1 MMHLGLSGTGPAP
14 LPVADAVA
22 RPTAQQPDWPDPAG
36 VRAVREVLR
45 TAPPLVLPAEA
56 DRLTARLAEVA
67 RGEAFV
73 LQGGDCA
80 ETFAG
85 NTESH
90 LRGNLDLLARMAAV
104 LTRAGGLPVVRLA
117 RMAGQYAKPRSAA
130 VDAHGLPVYR
140 GDMVNGLAATSAERM
155 PDPDRML
162 RAHAAAGVAM
172 NFVRAWTGGEVFTG
186 HEALVLDY
194 ECALLRPGPP
204 GDRRPYSGSGHFLW
218 IGERTRRLDGA
229 HIGFAEVLANPV
241 GVKLGPT
248 TTPEEAV
255 EYVRRLDPDG
265 VPGRLTLVSRMGHR
279 RVRDVLPPIV
289 EKVTTQGHQVVWQCD
304 PMHGNT
310 FVAPTGHKTRR
321 VDHVLDELAGY
332 FEVHRR
338 LGTHP
343 GGAHLELTGDDV
355 TECLGAGVGEADL
368 PHRYETACEPRLNT
382 RQAMEV
388 ATLLAEL
395 IRSAPRADERPATAT
410 GVLTGCPHG
419 TWTDQPR
426 RPHPGSG
433 DR

>member
-1 MMHLGLSGTGPAP
+1 MMHLGPPEDGPAP
-14 LPVADAVA
+14 LPLAAA
-22 RPTAQQPDWPDPAG
+22 LTRPTAQQPDWPDPADVRT
-36 VRAVREVLR
+36 VRAVLR

-80 ETFAG
+80 ETFTDT
-85 NTESH
+85 TESH
-90 LRGNLDLLARMAAV
+90 LSGNLDLLARMAAV

-140 GDMVNGLAATSAERM
+140 GDMVNGLAATPAERA

-162 RAHAAAGVAM
+162 RAHATSAVAM
-172 NFVRAWTGGEVFTG
+172 NFLRGRAGSEVFTG

-194 ECALLRPGPP
+194 ERALLRPGPP
-204 GDRRPYSGSGHFLW
+204 GERRPYSGSGHFLW

-229 HIGFAEVLANPV
+229 HIGFAELLANPV

-289 EKVTTQGHQVVWQCD
+289 EKVTALGHQVVWQCD

-310 FVAPTGHKTRR
+310 FVAPTGHKTRH
-321 VDHVLDELAGY
+321 VDHVLDELTGY
-332 FEVHRR
+332 FEVHRQ
-338 LGTHP
+338 LDTHP

-368 PHRYETACEPRLNT
+368 PHRYESACDPRLND

-388 ATLLAEL
+388 AALLAEL
-395 IRSAPRADERPATAT
+395 IRPAPRAGGAACHRL
-410 GVLTGCPHG
+410 GLLTGCPQAA
-419 TWTDQPR
+419 WTDRPHG
-426 RPHPGSG
+426 PHPGSG

>member
-1 MMHLGLSGTGPAP
+1 MMHQDPSGAGPAP
-14 LPVADAVA
+14 LPLAAAVT

-45 TAPPLVLPAEA
+45 SAPPLVLPAEA
-56 DRLTARLAEVA
+56 DRLTARLAEA
-67 RGEAFV
+67 AHGAAFV

-80 ETFAG
+80 ETFVG

-90 LRGNLDLLARMAAV
+90 LRGSLDLLARMAAL

-130 VDAHGLPVYR
+130 LDAHGLPVYR
-140 GDMVNGLAATSAERM
+140 GDMVNGLAATPAERA
-155 PDPDRML
+155 PDPARML
-162 RAHAAAGVAM
+162 RAHAASAVTM
-172 NFVRAWTGGEVFTG
+172 NFVRAFTGGEVFTG

-204 GDRRPYSGSGHFLW
+204 GDRRPYSGSAHFLW

-229 HIGFAEVLANPV
+229 HIGFAELLANPV

-289 EKVTTQGHQVVWQCD
+289 EKVTALGHPVVWQCD

-332 FEVHRR
+332 FEVHRQ
-338 LGTHP
+338 LDTHP

-368 PHRYETACEPRLNT
+368 PRRYETACDPRLNA
-382 RQAMEV
+382 RQAMQV

-395 IRSAPRADERPATAT
+395 MRTQPRAHGACDRHGRP
-410 GVLTGCPHG
+410 
-419 TWTDQPR
+419 
-426 RPHPGSG
+426 
-433 DR
+433 DRMSAWNLD

>member
-1 MMHLGLSGTGPAP
+1 MMHQDLSGAGPAP
-14 LPVADAVA
+14 LPLAAAVT

-67 RGEAFV
+67 RGAAFV

-80 ETFAG
+80 ETFVG
-85 NTESH
+85 NTEAH
-90 LRGNLDLLARMAAV
+90 LRGNLDLLARMAAL

-140 GDMVNGLAATSAERM
+140 GDMVNGLAATSAERA
-155 PDPDRML
+155 PDPARML
-162 RAHAAAGVAM
+162 RAHAASAVTM

-204 GDRRPYSGSGHFLW
+204 GDRRPYSGSAHFLW

-229 HIGFAEVLANPV
+229 HIGFAELLANPV

-265 VPGRLTLVSRMGHR
+265 APGRLTLVSRMGHR

-289 EKVTTQGHQVVWQCD
+289 EKVTALGHQVVWQCD

-332 FEVHRR
+332 FEVHRQ
-338 LGTHP
+338 LDTHP

-368 PHRYETACEPRLNT
+368 PRRYETACDPRLNA
-382 RQAMEV
+382 RQAMQV
-388 ATLLAEL
+388 ATFLAEL
-395 IRSAPRADERPATAT
+395 MSTQPTQPRAHGACDRHGRP
-410 GVLTGCPHG
+410 
-419 TWTDQPR
+419 
-426 RPHPGSG
+426 
-433 DR
+433 DRMSAWNLD